1 MTIGRVTAERVERMK
16 KKTDIA
22 IANRP
27 APTECWVRKGDAIVD
42 DVNGYSS
49 TDFINALKSQ
59 SAAAWIALRAIVF
72 NPVMNEKRIR
82 ELIDEKK
89 YEVNELFG
97 EFVEWMMKAGGIDK
111 NKDPDKFVA
120 YFQQCIRG
128 RVNQCIGPRV
138 RKRGGRIRFL
148 DDMFRYLPPDGD
160 VEPVDLIR
168 REEILSAARNEPLQ
182 DDEKA
187 IIHRCFQQ
195 LWMKHPRYAY
205 VVALYN
211 MGLSNHEIQ
220 EIVGERTDNN
230 VAKIAQRGL
239 EGLGALIRAR
249 KVAMPGVPAAG
260 APAKKGRR
268 RHVRG

>member
-1 MTIGRVTAERVERMK
+1 MRC
-16 KKTDIA
+16 TD
-22 IANRP
+22 
-27 APTECWVRKGDAIVD
+27 
-42 DVNGYSS
+42 
-49 TDFINALKSQ
+49 
-59 SAAAWIALRAIVF
+59 
-72 NPVMNEKRIR
+72 
-82 ELIDEKK
+82 
-89 YEVNELFG
+89 
-97 EFVEWMMKAGGIDK
+97 
-111 NKDPDKFVA
+111 
-120 YFQQCIRG
+120 
-128 RVNQCIGPRV
+128 PRV
-138 RKRGGRIRFL
+138 KKRLNRMQFL
-148 DDMFRYLPPDGD
+148 DDMFRHQPLDGD

-168 REEILSAARNEPLQ
+168 REDILSAARSEPLQ

-239 EGLGALIRAR
+239 EDLGALIRAQ
-249 KVAMPGVPAAG
+249 KVAMPGVPTAG
-260 APAKKGRR
+260 TPAKKRRR